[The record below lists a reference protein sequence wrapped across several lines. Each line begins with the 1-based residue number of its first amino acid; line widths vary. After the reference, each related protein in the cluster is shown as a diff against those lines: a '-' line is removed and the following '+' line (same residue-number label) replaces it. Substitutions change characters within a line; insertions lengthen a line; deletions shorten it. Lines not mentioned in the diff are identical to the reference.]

1 MFSRVMSTTVALM
14 IAALGA
20 MDARAQQAEQFGDFS
35 IHYNT
40 LNTNLLDP
48 QTASAYDIQRSG
60 TRALLN
66 IAVLRSGDEGD
77 IPVTARVNASAVN
90 LAGQRRD
97 IEMREIRD
105 QDAIYYIGT
114 FRFRQEETLNFRISV
129 SPEGHTRA
137 PHEFTFRQ
145 QFYTD

>member
-1 MFSRVMSTTVALM
+1 MFIRTMMLTMILVIATQLSADALS
-14 IAALGA
+14 
-20 MDARAQQAEQFGDFS
+20 QQAEQFGSYS

-48 QTASAYDIQRSG
+48 ATASAYDIQRSG

-66 IAVLRSGDEGD
+66 IAVLRNDEDGDVA
-77 IPVTARVNASAVN
+77 VTARVSATAVN
-90 LAGQRRD
+90 LVGQRREID
-97 IEMREIRD
+97 MREIRD

-114 FRFRQEETLNFRISV
+114 FRFRQEETLNFRINV
-129 SPEGHTRA
+129 SPEGHTGA

-145 QFYTD
+145 QFYTE

>member
-1 MFSRVMSTTVALM
+1 MKRLAVLICLIALNLS
-14 IAALGA
+14 APAL
-20 MDARAQQAEQFGDFS
+20 AQQAERHGDYI

-40 LNTNLLDP
+40 MNTRLLAP
-48 QTASAYDIQRSG
+48 EFARAYGITRDG
-60 TRALLN
+60 NRALIN
-66 IAVLRSGDEGD
+66 IAVLRVRDGELDE
-77 IPVTARVNASAVN
+77 PVTARVSVSSSN

-97 IEMREIRD
+97 IDMIEVRE

-114 FRFRQEETLNFRISV
+114 FRFRQEETLTFRISV
-129 SPEGHTRA
+129 DPDGKPRG

>member
-1 MFSRVMSTTVALM
+1 MNLKKIALASVLLAGLVASLSSW
-14 IAALGA
+14 
-20 MDARAQQAEQFGDFS
+20 AQQAEEFGDYT

-40 LNTNLLDP
+40 INTNLLTP
-48 QTASAYDIQRSG
+48 ETASAYDIQRSG

-66 IAVLRSGDEGD
+66 IAVLRGDDQGD
-77 IPVTARVNASAVN
+77 APVTARVSATAIN
-90 LAGQRRD
+90 LAGQRRE
-97 IEMREIRD
+97 IAMREIRD

-129 SPEGHTRA
+129 TPEGHTRP

>member
-1 MFSRVMSTTVALM
+1 MMIRTMTVAM
-14 IAALGA
+14 ILTIAVPGM
-20 MDARAQQAEQFGDFS
+20 MDVRAGQAEQFGEYS

-40 LNTNLLDP
+40 MNTNLLDP
-48 QTASAYDIQRSG
+48 ETASAYDIQRSG

-66 IAVLRSGDEGD
+66 IAVLRADDEGD
-77 IPVTARVNASAVN
+77 EAVTARVSATAVN
-90 LAGQRRD
+90 LAGQHRD

-114 FRFRQEETLNFRISV
+114 FRFRQEENINFRINV
-129 SPEGHTRA
+129 SPDGHTGA
-137 PHEFTFRQ
+137 PHEFTFRR

>member
-1 MFSRVMSTTVALM
+1 MSTRVMTLVVILM
-14 IAALGA
+14 IAALA
-20 MDARAQQAEQFGDFS
+20 LMDARAQQAEQFGDFS

-66 IAVLRSGDEGD
+66 IAVLRSDDEGD
-77 IPVTARVNASAVN
+77 IPVTARINVTAVN
-90 LAGQRRD
+90 LASQRRD
-97 IEMREIRD
+97 IEMREVRD

-129 SPEGHTRA
+129 SPEGHARA

-145 QFYTD
+145 QFYAD